1 MTELEF
7 EQKYLLDQRQTNEI
21 DRILKSRSDLKVVGI
36 RQFYNGSENRY
47 RSKYDFETRQDT
59 VTKEKKTKIKI
70 DAPYT
75 VSLEDDPEPVSLDEF
90 NRKFD
95 ASKRRLTKIRYIVNG
110 TPIGHKVMVDF
121 FLRPDKRV
129 LMEPDNC
136 YAIMAEVET
145 VLDGDTKTLY
155 LDLALPIYLEPFL
168 LKMIDSRDSSAK
180 DFKSANMTEDRIGDL
195 EQALAKLYGST

>member
-1 MTELEF
+1 MPELEF
-7 EQKYLLDQRQTNEI
+7 EQKYLLDPRQTEAI
-21 DRILKSRSDLKVVGI
+21 DRVLKSRSDLKVVGI

-47 RSKYDFETRQDT
+47 REKYDFQTREEIA
-59 VTKEKKTKIKI
+59 TKERKTKIKI

-75 VSLEDDPEPVSLDEF
+75 VSLEDEPETISIDEF

-95 ASKRRLTKIRYIVNG
+95 ASKRRLVKIRLIVNG

-121 FLRPDKRV
+121 FIRPGDKK
-129 LMEPDNC
+129 LMDPHNV

-168 LKMIDSRDSSAK
+168 LKKIDSRDPSAR
-180 DFKSANMTEDRIGDL
+180 DFKSANMTEDRVGDI
-195 EQALAKLYGST
+195 EQALAKLYESS